1 MILFLS
7 ALVGEMQG
15 KHANLS
21 AQDLIELVVQWE
33 NQCDHKTYTEPINWG
48 EIIWLTKE
56 FS

>member
-21 AQDLIELVVQWE
+21 AQDLIELVVQ
-33 NQCDHKTYTEPINWG
+33 
-48 EIIWLTKE
+48 
-56 FS
+56 